1 MLLPWEVEVAML
13 WLDAAEIAMVRC
25 MATGQLSRVMQLA
38 VSPLEYET
46 VLALEGSQRK
56 GYISI

>member
-1 MLLPWEVEVAML
+1 ML